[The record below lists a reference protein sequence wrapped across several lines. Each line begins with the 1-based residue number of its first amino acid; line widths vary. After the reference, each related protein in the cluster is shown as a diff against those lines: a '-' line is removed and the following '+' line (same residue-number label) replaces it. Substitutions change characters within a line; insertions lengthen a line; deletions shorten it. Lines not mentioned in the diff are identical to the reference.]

1 MMITLME
8 VDLGEDFSMDNLI
21 KQDVDEG
28 QWIFV
33 LNSESIQGLVVH
45 T

>member
-8 VDLGEDFSMDNLI
+8 VDLREDFSMDNLI
-21 KQDVDEG
+21 KQDVDKG

-33 LNSESIQGLVVH
+33 LNSDSVQGSVVH